1 MASLPSKHAFAQCT
15 FAGPGVKTWPPY
27 MQETVS
33 FVFKEDWRYFV
44 TIGMLILQAQ
54 AKADKDAE
62 AAKAAIQA
70 AQEQATSNQARA
82 VEAEEKLAAEVAA
95 HSDAD
100 AKFVEL
106 EVCSATC
113 FDSACLSCV
122 NTV

>member
-1 MASLPSKHAFAQCT
+1 
-15 FAGPGVKTWPPY
+15 
-27 MQETVS
+27 
-33 FVFKEDWRYFV
+33 
-44 TIGMLILQAQ
+44 MLMLQAQ
-54 AKADKDAE
+54 AKVDKDAE

-70 AQEQATSNQARA
+70 AQEQATSNDARA

-95 HSDAD
+95 HGDAN

-106 EVCSATC
+106 EVCTAAS